1 MNVKD
6 TCIISEAMRNKY
18 EITIQNI
25 ESVCFCTL
33 QGMSKVDN
41 RREHEPGVPWLIGG
55 LLG

>member
-6 TCIISEAMRNKY
+6 TCIISEVMPNKD

-25 ESVCFCTL
+25 ESVCFCIL
-33 QGMSKVDN
+33 QGMSEVGG